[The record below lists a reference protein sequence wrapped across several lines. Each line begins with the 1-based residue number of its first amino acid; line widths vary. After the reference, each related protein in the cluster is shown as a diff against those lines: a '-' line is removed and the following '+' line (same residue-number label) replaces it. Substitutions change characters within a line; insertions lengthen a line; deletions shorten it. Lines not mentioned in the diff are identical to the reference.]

1 MQLRASPLLGTACV
15 ALAAIGWGTWSLFV
29 RGRGLPAAWES
40 VMILLVIGIASLPGG
55 LTAASRAPRRPPRGW
70 LRMGAL
76 GLVDAGNYV
85 CYFAAIERAVGIG
98 VLTHYLAPVLVAA
111 LAPIYLREPLGK
123 RTPFALAGGIAGLVL
138 LLAGSDGLGGA
149 AVPAAALGTASAFFY
164 AANTLISKKLFAQF
178 SPAEV
183 LSFHSFVAAA
193 VLAVLARDPLPP
205 LRMFLFAPLAGAL
218 LAGTLCGWLYY
229 VGLRRIPAQRAAV
242 LTYLEPLVASV
253 VGAVAFGERLGA
265 PGLLGAAL
273 ILAGGAAVALQPET

>member
-1 MQLRASPLLGTACV
+1 M
-15 ALAAIGWGTWSLFV
+15 
-29 RGRGLPAAWES
+29 
-40 VMILLVIGIASLPGG
+40 
-55 LTAASRAPRRPPRGW
+55 
-70 LRMGAL
+70 
-76 GLVDAGNYV
+76 
-85 CYFAAIERAVGIG
+85 
-98 VLTHYLAPVLVAA
+98 
-111 LAPIYLREPLGK
+111 
-123 RTPFALAGGIAGLVL
+123 L